1 MKNSDFLNN
10 VKVYFANFRDS
21 DEIITVL
28 DEISYT
34 IKAKY
39 PLYSIGST
47 YVDKLKTIQK
57 LLETDSKIFVAKY
70 NNQIIGIV
78 NLQIIFNIRH
88 GYKRGHIEEIVV
100 EEKYRK
106 KGVGSLLLTKV
117 AEYCNKCNITSIK
130 LNCRKELKEARKF
143 YEENNFKFVDIGY
156 RLENKN

>member
-10 VKVYFANFRDS
+10 VKVYFATFKDS

-34 IKAKY
+34 IKDKY

-106 KGVGSLLLTKV
+106 KSVGS
-117 AEYCNKCNITSIK
+117 
-130 LNCRKELKEARKF
+130 
-143 YEENNFKFVDIGY
+143 
-156 RLENKN
+156 